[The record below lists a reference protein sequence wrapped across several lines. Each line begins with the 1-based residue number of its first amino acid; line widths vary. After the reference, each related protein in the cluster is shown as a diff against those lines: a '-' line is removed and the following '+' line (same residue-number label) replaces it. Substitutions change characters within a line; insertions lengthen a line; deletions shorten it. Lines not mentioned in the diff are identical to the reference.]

1 MPLEASRGVAVSQQY
16 NNYYFLVGYDIT
28 RMVLDGKFE
37 YMKEN
42 QRTLSFNVKI
52 DKLPKSKTVFVGA
65 SSKVL

>member
-1 MPLEASRGVAVSQQY
+1 MK
-16 NNYYFLVGYDIT
+16 YYYILVGYDIT

-65 SSKVL
+65 SSKDL

>member
-1 MPLEASRGVAVSQQY
+1 MY
-16 NNYYFLVGYDIT
+16 NIYNLFTLVGYDIT

-37 YMKEN
+37 YRKEN

-65 SSKVL
+65 SSKIL

>member
-1 MPLEASRGVAVSQQY
+1 MY
-16 NNYYFLVGYDIT
+16 NIYNLFTLVGYDIT

-37 YMKEN
+37 YRKEN

-65 SSKVL
+65 SSKNL